1 MPLGALHGGSG
12 VVHLASLGDTTGSP
26 FAALIARDSNGG
38 LLALASRRDPCLA
51 FAEEARPYDCF
62 LRDGIHPT
70 RAAHALVAQ
79 EDARVA
85 AANSSRGIP

>member
-1 MPLGALHGGSG
+1 
-12 VVHLASLGDTTGSP
+12 
-26 FAALIARDSNGG
+26 
-38 LLALASRRDPCLA
+38 LALVSRRDPCLA